1 MIIGENSSSGPW
13 CLPTSYRRP
22 RSTDSQRSGDASGS
36 SITLS
41 KSRNTT
47 YGSFTKKLND
57 DDIIGS
63 ITFRGDDGTDYNS
76 TAALIKAEVDADTGS
91 NDMEALVFATTS
103 DGAASPTEAL
113 RVDSAWIVSVNNPNA
128 IYSSSD
134 NFVVHDTDVGLELV
148 FSGKTVVR

>member
-1 MIIGENSSSGPW
+1 MIIGENSSSGLGAFLQVIGDPGAQIH
-13 CLPTSYRRP
+13 R
-22 RSTDSQRSGDASGS
+22 GVADASGS

-47 YGSFTKKLND
+47 YGSFTKLND

-91 NDMEALVFATTS
+91 NDMPGKACV
-103 DGAASPTEAL
+103 
-113 RVDSAWIVSVNNPNA
+113 RYN
-128 IYSSSD
+128 SSTGQHHQQKH
-134 NFVVHDTDVGLELV
+134 FVLTLPR
-148 FSGKTVVR
+148 SCR